1 MPVRTEEKYM
11 HCTLGE
17 LAAFI
22 AEGVN
27 SKAPLESKIMQCDFA
42 VCDDDP
48 KLSLEEIYSGVT
60 GWHGVK
66 VMPDLGFDSKDMVLA
81 ADYYGGGSLS
91 LCAIWDGM
99 DEISVEPKD
108 MICKM
113 LIECLENT
121 EVAVDEHTEVFVDK
135 RRYVRGTG
143 LPA

>member
-11 HCTLGE
+11 LCTLGE

-27 SKAPLESKIMQCDFA
+27 VREPLSSKIMECDFA

-48 KLSLEEIYSGVT
+48 ELSLREIKSGVT

-66 VMPDLGFDSKDMVLA
+66 VVPALGFNSKDLLLA
-81 ADYYGGGSLS
+81 ADYYGGGSLRVCIVWGDS
-91 LCAIWDGM
+91 DSYLDPKTAILD
-99 DEISVEPKD
+99 
-108 MICKM
+108 M
-113 LIECLENT
+113 LIECLAYT
-121 EVAVDEHTEVFVDK
+121 EAVADGNIEVFVEK
-135 RRYVRGTG
+135 KRYVRGTG